1 MSKKNTFWNYDNKWV
16 RFAENIF
23 IYLIPYIIFLGIRA
37 IPVVSVNRHPVKV
50 KAVIVDKCYRYTR
63 VGGEMMDYYYEYKY
77 NDISYHGIYSFFAN
91 NVYGEIGD
99 TIVIRLNE
107 NRPSQSIINCNDFPN
122 RILKGKE
129 YREYL
134 KNQPRCND

>member
-1 MSKKNTFWNYDNKWV
+1 MCRKNTFGNYDTKWV
-16 RFAENIF
+16 QFADTIL
-23 IYLIPYIIFLGIRA
+23 ICLIPFLIYFGIKA
-37 IPVVSVNRHPVKV
+37 ILVVSVNRHPVKV
-50 KAVIVDKCYRYTR
+50 KAVIVDKCYKYTR
-63 VGGEMMDYYYEYKY
+63 AGENMMDYYYEYKY
-77 NDISYHGIYSFFAN
+77 NDISYHGIYSTLAY

-107 NRPSQSIINCNDFPN
+107 NRPSRSIINCNDFQY
-122 RILKGKE
+122 RILKEKE

>member
-16 RFAENIF
+16 RFADTILTFLILLLIF
-23 IYLIPYIIFLGIRA
+23 FGIEA
-37 IPVVSVNRHPVKV
+37 IPIVSVNRHPVKV
-50 KAVIVDKCYRYTR
+50 KAVIVDKCWR
-63 VGGEMMDYYYEYKY
+63 GNFMHYYYEYKY
-77 NDISYHGIYSFFAN
+77 NDISYHGIYSVLDQ

-122 RILKGKE
+122 RTLKGKE
-129 YREYL
+129 YIEYR
-134 KNQPRCND
+134 KNQPPCYD

>member
-16 RFAENIF
+16 RFADTILTF
-23 IYLIPYIIFLGIRA
+23 LIPLLIFFGIEA

-50 KAVIVDKCYRYTR
+50 KAVIVDKCHRYTR
-63 VGGEMMDYYYEYKY
+63 VGGDMMDYYYEYKY
-77 NDISYHGIYSFFAN
+77 NDISYHGIYSVLAH
-91 NVYGEIGD
+91 NVCGEIGD

-107 NRPSQSIINCNDFPN
+107 NRPSQSIFNCNDFPN
-122 RILKGKE
+122 RTLKGKE

-134 KNQPRCND
+134 KNQPRCYD